1 MKTKKI
7 KTKVK
12 TIDINAK
19 QWFDK
24 VNGNSYFSVVVSIN
38 YGLPDVSYLKGH
50 FQYGYGDC
58 YRYAG
63 IKLVQKQFPELKE
76 LQQYE
81 LTMQG
86 IIIRSHIQTGCLKR
100 DVVNYT
106 R

>member
-7 KTKVK
+7 KTTVK
-12 TIDINAK
+12 TIDISAK
-19 QWFDK
+19 EWFDK
-24 VNGNSYFSVVVSIN
+24 VNGNSYFSVVATIN

-50 FQYGYGDC
+50 FQYGYGDK
-58 YRYAG
+58 YRCEALRL
-63 IKLVQKQFPELKE
+63 IREQFPELKDID
-76 LQQYE
+76 LWKFSD
-81 LTMQG
+81 QG